1 MEILIGLCIGL
12 SLTAII
18 IGSAACYLASTVII
32 DLKISLL
39 NKQPSL
45 SPLPTDKVEEDM
57 KTIAKNLKEDEEFLR
72 QSFPSFHSSIKSK
85 IASNDNI
92 IMVDDEDGF

>member
-1 MEILIGLCIGL
+1 MEILIGLCIGM

-32 DLKISLL
+32 DLKIALL
-39 NKQPSL
+39 NKQPQMPFIPPDRL
-45 SPLPTDKVEEDM
+45 EEEAQALE
-57 KTIAKNLKEDEEFLR
+57 KALKEDEEYLR
-72 QSFPSFHSSIKSK
+72 SIFPSFHSKNVVK
-85 IASNDNI
+85 AANDNI